1 MKPEL
6 VRLVRCPACRS
17 ADLTLT
23 SHEENE
29 IEVREGEVACPACS
43 ATFPIREGILDL
55 MHATSEQVAAEIAA
69 WESMLDT
76 SAYSEEEHA
85 RSRGWIRSLPF
96 LSGQE
101 GPPAE
106 LDTWRRHGRE
116 AFRLLDR
123 EDWRGR
129 RVLEPG
135 AGRCWL
141 SAELAR
147 RGAEVTALD
156 ITPAPYLGLSSAE
169 VFFEDEEVY
178 FERVLADM
186 QRLPFTD
193 GSFDAVVATATLHHS
208 PDLEALSRELA
219 RVTRPGGMLLAA
231 NEPLL
236 LPCRRTPAEEEAG
249 AHEGSYTLGRWNR
262 ALRRAGWRLEALEV
276 GAWGDL
282 HFKAL
287 KESGRGP
294 SPAMSARAH
303 LRYLGLVCLAP
314 LRRLAGASRV
324 FLALHPMRPAPERRS
339 DWLRARLLR
348 QPAAGVLPVYGPG
361 WFPEEGGDEPF
372 RWSGPR
378 SRLLLPPPPPGGAL
392 LLELASFRPGLA
404 ADPARVEVRMGR
416 ESLGTIELD
425 RPEWSR
431 HLLKV
436 SGNPG
441 RPARSPHP
449 EGLPGMVRPRRPS
462 AWGRPPPARGGL
474 PARRLASPNALTS
487 KV

>member
-1 MKPEL
+1 MRPEP
-6 VRLVRCPACRS
+6 VRLIRCPACWHVGLELATR
-17 ADLTLT
+17 
-23 SHEENE
+23 EENE
-29 IEVREGEVACPACS
+29 TEVREGELACPACS
-43 ATFPIREGILDL
+43 ASFPIREGILDL
-55 MHATSEQVAAEIAA
+55 MHATSDQVRAEIAA

-106 LDTWRRHGRE
+106 LETWRRHGRE

-123 EDWRGR
+123 EDWRGQ

-169 VFFEDEEVY
+169 VFFEDEEIY

-208 PDLEALSRELA
+208 PGLEALARELA

-236 LPCRRTPAEEEAG
+236 LPCRLTPAEEEAG
-249 AHEGSYTLGRWNR
+249 AHEGSYTLGRWMR
-262 ALRRAGWRLEALEV
+262 ALRGAGWRLEALEV

-282 HFKAL
+282 HFKAA
-287 KESGRGP
+287 KEDGRGP
-294 SPAMSARAH
+294 SPVMSARAH

-324 FLALHPMRPAPERRS
+324 FLALHPMRPAPESRV

-348 QPAAGVLPVYGPG
+348 RPASPGCCRSTAPDGSPRRAGTSPSAGRGRAPACSCLPRRRAARSCSSWPPSARAFPPTRPGSRSGWGGSASAPSSWTGPG
-361 WFPEEGGDEPF
+361 
-372 RWSGPR
+372 GP
-378 SRLLLPPPPPGGAL
+378 
-392 LLELASFRPGLA
+392 
-404 ADPARVEVRMGR
+404 
-416 ESLGTIELD
+416 GTS
-425 RPEWSR
+425 W
-431 HLLKV
+431 
-436 SGNPG
+436 
-441 RPARSPHP
+441 RSPDT
-449 EGLPGMVRPRRPS
+449 
-462 AWGRPPPARGGL
+462 PARG
-474 PARRLASPNALTS
+474 PFPSP
-487 KV
+487 

>member
-1 MKPEL
+1 LRPEP
-6 VRLVRCPACRS
+6 VRLIRCPACGC
-17 ADLTLT
+17 AGLTLT
-23 SHEENE
+23 TRKKNDT
-29 IEVREGEVACPACS
+29 EVREGELACPGCGQ
-43 ATFPIREGILDL
+43 TFPIRGGILDL
-55 MHATSEQVAAEIAA
+55 MYDVSEQVRSEITA

-76 SAYSEEEHA
+76 GGYSDEEHA
-85 RSRGWIRSLPF
+85 RSRAWIRSLPF

-106 LDTWRRHGRE
+106 LETWRRHGRE
-116 AFRLLDR
+116 AFRLLDS

-156 ITPAPYLGLSSAE
+156 ITPTPYLGLLSAD
-169 VFFEDEEVY
+169 VFFEEDGVY

-186 QRLPFTD
+186 QRLPFED

-208 PDLEALSRELA
+208 PCLEGLARELA
-219 RVTRPGGMLLAA
+219 RVTRPGGKLLAA

-236 LPCRRTPAEEEAG
+236 LPCRLTPAEEEAG
-249 AHEGSYTLGRWNR
+249 AHEGSYTLGRWMR
-262 ALRRAGWRLEALEV
+262 ALRRAGWRLEAVEV

-282 HFKAL
+282 HFKAV
-287 KESGRGP
+287 KEGGRGP
-294 SPAMSARAH
+294 YPAMGAKAC

-314 LRRLAGASRV
+314 LRRLAGMSRG
-324 FLALHPMRPAPERRS
+324 FLALHPMRPAPERRM

-348 QPAAGVLPVYGPG
+348 RAAAGGLPAYGPG

-378 SRLLLPPPPPGGAL
+378 SRLLLPPPPPGDAL
-392 LLELASFRPGLA
+392 LLELASFRPGLSA
-404 ADPARVEVRMGR
+404 GPARVEVGLGR
-416 ESLGTIELD
+416 ETLGTIELD

-431 HLLKV
+431 HLLEV
-436 SGNPG
+436 PGNPG
-441 RPARSPHP
+441 KGPVPLTLKVTRGWYVPAAL
-449 EGLPGMVRPRRPS
+449 GLGEDH
-462 AWGRPPPARGGL
+462 
-474 PARRLASPNALTS
+474 RRLGVACRRAGWQAPTP
-487 KV
+487 